1 MRHLRRIIYVP
12 PALLI
17 VIGLMLLSAPSAA
30 QQFNGSAMLNFAS
43 TSANHERA
51 AQASFVKHRDRMI
64 ARVYAARAEARQDRR
79 QRREARQD
87 AAQAAAYA
95 AQQAAAT
102 PSPQPS
108 PVGNVSTVGM
118 SAFEACVIN
127 NESGGNP
134 GAVNPSSGA
143 GGLFQFLPST
153 WASLGYA
160 AAYPGGAQT
169 APVSVQYQAFFKLY
183 AEAGTAPWSGDG
195 CA

>member
-1 MRHLRRIIYVP
+1 MSRVRRIIYVP

-17 VIGLMLLSAPSAA
+17 VIGIMLISAPSAA
-30 QQFNGSAMLNFAS
+30 QQFNASAMLNFAS
-43 TSANHERA
+43 VSANHGRA
-51 AQASFVKHRDRMI
+51 AQASYVKHRARLI
-64 ARVYAARAEARQDRR
+64 ARVYAARAEARRDRH
-79 QRREARQD
+79 QRREANQD

-108 PVGNVSTVGM
+108 PAGNVSTVGI

-134 GAVNPSSGA
+134 TIVNPSSGA

-153 WASLGYA
+153 WASLGMG
-160 AAYPGGAQT
+160 YPGGAQT
-169 APVSVQYQAFFKLY
+169 APVSVQYAAFFKLY
-183 AEAGTAPWSGDG
+183 AEAGTSPWSGDG